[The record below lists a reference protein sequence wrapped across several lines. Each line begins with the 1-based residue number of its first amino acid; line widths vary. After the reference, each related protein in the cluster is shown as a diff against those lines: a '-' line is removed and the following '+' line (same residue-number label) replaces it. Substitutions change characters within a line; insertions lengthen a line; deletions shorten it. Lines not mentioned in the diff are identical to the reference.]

1 MINANLH
8 KDPVPL
14 DREAHRGLKL
24 RRDVGD
30 ASAFA
35 HINAMF
41 VAAVE
46 FADACREH
54 PLVWVRAGQDAQG
67 VQQYAP
73 VAVLGM
79 QAGQN
84 LCVEGGQWRVRYV
97 PAIIRAYPFALAR
110 LDSNQVAVCVDRQW
124 PGVSADVGEPL
135 FQADGQPTELLDAV
149 RRQLAELDQE
159 IERTRLAGALL
170 MEKGLLRDMR
180 FDATLPDGQVVT
192 VDGFLT
198 IDETKLAELSDADVL
213 ALSRNGVMGLI
224 HAHQISLGNMRRL
237 SEWHAERAAAGAAA
251 PAASA

>member
-1 MINANLH
+1 MINSNLH

-14 DREAHRGLKL
+14 DREANRTLKL

-30 ASAFA
+30 AAVFGG
-35 HINAMF
+35 INAMF

-54 PLVWVRAGQDAQG
+54 PVVWVRAGQDPQG

-73 VAVLGM
+73 VVVLGM

-84 LCVEGGQWRVRYV
+84 LCVQGGQWRVRYV

-110 LDSNQVAVCVDRQW
+110 LDNGQVAVCYDRQW
-124 PGVSADVGEPL
+124 PGLSNEAGEPL
-135 FQADGQPTELLDAV
+135 FQPDGQPTELLESV
-149 RRQLAELDQE
+149 RRQLEELDQE
-159 IERTRLAGALL
+159 IERTRLVAQLL
-170 MEKGLLRDMR
+170 VEKGLLRDMR

-198 IDETKLAELSDADVL
+198 IDEKKLAELPDADVV
-213 ALSRNGVMGLI
+213 ALTRNGVMGLI

-237 SEWHAERAAAGAAA
+237 SEWHAERAGAPTTPPA
-251 PAASA
+251 PSA